1 MIVLSLTGIIVIAFF
16 IVRLSC
22 ICEKV
27 LTVSDF
33 YYLNLKLSSSFYV
46 QFMTQRKVRFEIE
59 KKITIKCIK

>member
-1 MIVLSLTGIIVIAFF
+1 MIVLSLTGIIVMAFI
-16 IVRLSC
+16 IVHLSC

-27 LTVSDF
+27 PTVSDL
-33 YYLNLKLSSSFYV
+33 YYLNLSSSFYV

>member
-1 MIVLSLTGIIVIAFF
+1 MIVLSLTGIIVMAFI
-16 IVRLSC
+16 IVHLSC

-27 LTVSDF
+27 PTVSDL
-33 YYLNLKLSSSFYV
+33 YYLNLSSTRSFYV

>member
-1 MIVLSLTGIIVIAFF
+1 MIVLSLTGIIVMAFI
-16 IVRLSC
+16 IVHLSC

-27 LTVSDF
+27 LTVYDV
-33 YYLNLKLSSSFYV
+33 YYLNLSSSFYV

>member
-1 MIVLSLTGIIVIAFF
+1 MIVLSLTGIIVMAFI
-16 IVRLSC
+16 IVHLSC

-27 LTVSDF
+27 LTVSDV
-33 YYLNLKLSSSFYV
+33 YYLNLSSSFYV

>member
-1 MIVLSLTGIIVIAFF
+1 MIVLSLTGIIVMAFI
-16 IVRLSC
+16 IVHLSC

-33 YYLNLKLSSSFYV
+33 YYLNLSSSFYV
-46 QFMTQRKVRFEIE
+46 QFMTQRRVRFEIE